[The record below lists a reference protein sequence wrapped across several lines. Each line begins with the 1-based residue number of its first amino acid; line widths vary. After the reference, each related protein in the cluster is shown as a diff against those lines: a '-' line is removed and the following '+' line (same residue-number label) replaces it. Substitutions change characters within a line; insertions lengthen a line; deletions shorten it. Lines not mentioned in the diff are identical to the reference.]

1 MNFADKN
8 TENAV
13 KKVVAK
19 KTRTEKF
26 SLAYILNMQSNS
38 LYSHYS
44 IFVDSYKRN
53 EIVEKF
59 NEAFE
64 TNIL

>member
-1 MNFADKN
+1 MIFSNIN

-44 IFVDSYKRN
+44 IFVDSYKRT
-53 EIVEKF
+53 EIVNKF
-59 NEAFE
+59 NEVFE